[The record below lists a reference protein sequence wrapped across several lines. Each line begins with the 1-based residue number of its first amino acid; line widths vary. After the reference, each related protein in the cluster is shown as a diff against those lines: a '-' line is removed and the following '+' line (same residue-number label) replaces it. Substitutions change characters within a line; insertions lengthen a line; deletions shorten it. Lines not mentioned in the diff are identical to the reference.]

1 MGYSTSSN
9 QPPFAIANR
18 WWEDGQFG
26 GETLWK
32 TRTAYVGYEDGPRD
46 ISFTFPDLP
55 TSNITINNILI
66 SLNIELQG
74 DFKNR
79 NGFVLTVA
87 GTDYTAPPSQITIYS
102 GWTETL
108 SSQTLTVPMRGK
120 YTPSRT
126 SSEGGS
132 KPSSGVYVSFT
143 ATAEWSY
150 NYQTLSKPTNV
161 SLSSTY
167 ITSSSSSTLSWDA
180 VSNSPYAN
188 SVSGYQ
194 VYRDGQAY
202 GQPTT
207 GTSMS
212 ISGAA
217 AGTYYDFTVKAI
229 SDISGYDS
237 EESNA
242 ARLYIYGNDYS
253 ADLTLYTDKNSTSA
267 KTIYIGDTGQPT
279 ILPRVSYETALYD
292 SYSSESF
299 TQTTT
304 TSGKAGTYT
313 LTVYFSSGRSATST
327 AEVKFIGTPT
337 DISFTTQ
344 PAADSVYGSNPG
356 YKWSETTAENASSVG
371 YWVTNKTG
379 TQAQEGVSYT
389 QNILEY
395 ANNEAFTIS
404 VQPYANGPYGGY
416 TNGTKI
422 TSNRVYRANTIEA
435 GTITT
440 GIKGANIDDEE
451 VAKTYVFGKTTLWW
465 NYTPAEHGG
474 NLASI
479 SYSRI
484 STKDDNTSTTYY
496 GGPETITSNNSSYDD
511 NVGGLSKSTLT
522 YTITFTDEYSQTYT
536 TGPYTIE
543 KLDTPTV
550 EITGITGSTPVPPV
564 QGATLHFIIT
574 PVGASTAA
582 DMRYKIEV
590 GYGDEFYEVQPE
602 KVWGNDVSCAVQ
614 FNVKT
619 ANDAGKLTTLYQAL
633 TRTDSA
639 PLGKPILRYRLTAY
653 DVNIPIAAGE
663 AYTTLLTDFT
673 TKPILTGN
681 LTITNQ
687 LNPSLDYAS
696 SKDSINLSG
705 VNVVHKN
712 FFGDTT
718 TDHLTN
724 LLVRNG
730 NTTLFNRALTEA
742 NYDLSYTAAFGE
754 DAIAADTTYTYVYT
768 VRKQYSDAITE
779 DFKSRSLNM
788 RRWIKPNITL
798 TNLDWTTAGATPAII
813 GRIYSSTS
821 KWGGSSLVDNI
832 ASIDVS
838 ISTVDDSGTKTIV
851 RQYMFNSTSTPALS
865 DNLIGGNL
873 YVGFQ
878 IGMSEMADT
887 QLMADIII
895 TSITGQTYEL
905 TTPMVLVKEQGIPFA
920 IRRHGTGVNI
930 PKGFNPA
937 TNEPAIQITGNMD
950 TDNVATFTNGPNR
963 NETCVI
969 IQNDKGGAADT
980 GKARLSLNKKGT
992 EWTLSIFFD

>member
-9 QPPFAIANR
+9 HPPMAISNR
-18 WWEDGQFG
+18 WYESGQYG

-32 TRTAYVGYEDGPRD
+32 TGTAYVGYEGGPRD

-55 TSNITINNILI
+55 TSNITINNIVI

-102 GWTETL
+102 GWTEAL

-126 SSEGGS
+126 STEGGS
-132 KPSSGVYVSFT
+132 KPSSGVYVTFT

-150 NYQTLSKPTNV
+150 NYQTLSAPSNI
-161 SLSSTY
+161 SLSSIY
-167 ITSSSSSTLSWDA
+167 ITSSSSSTLSWSA

-188 SVSGYQ
+188 SVSKYQ

-202 GQPTT
+202 GQPTES
-207 GTSMS
+207 TSMS

-229 SDISGYDS
+229 SNVSGYDS
-237 EESNA
+237 EPSSA
-242 ARLYIYGNDYS
+242 ARLYIYGNNYS
-253 ADLTLYTDKNSTSA
+253 ATLKLYTNVNTTSA
-267 KTIYIGDTGQPT
+267 NTIYMGASGRPNIIPDLDVKSADYDDYNPTSGVIKNYNATTGIYTAT
-279 ILPRVSYETALYD
+279 ITF
-292 SYSSESF
+292 YSGR
-299 TQTTT
+299 TTT
-304 TSGKAGTYT
+304 ATAYVKSIDAPSAITFKGELTNNTITAKDIKYSWDAVEVNNAMVKYVIGTSEITESSYT
-313 LTVYFSSGRSATST
+313 KKIIEITRGQSFALTVKPRA
-327 AEVKFIGTPT
+327 
-337 DISFTTQ
+337 
-344 PAADSVYGSNPG
+344 YGS
-356 YKWSETTAENASSVG
+356 
-371 YWVTNKTG
+371 
-379 TQAQEGVSYT
+379 
-389 QNILEY
+389 
-395 ANNEAFTIS
+395 
-404 VQPYANGPYGGY
+404 YGGY
-416 TNGTKI
+416 TDGSAA
-422 TSNRVYRANTIEA
+422 TSTTVYRANAIED
-435 GTITT
+435 GTITV
-440 GIKGANIDDEE
+440 GIKGTNSNPE
-451 VAKTYVFGKTTLWW
+451 VAQAYVFGETIIWW
-465 NYTPAEHGG
+465 NYSPATYGG
-474 NLASI
+474 NLTSI

-484 STKDDNTSTTYY
+484 QNDNTATRYD
-496 GGPETITSNNSSYDD
+496 GGPETISSNNSSYGD
-511 NVGGLSKSTLT
+511 NVGGLSKSTLK
-522 YTITFTDEYSQTYT
+522 YTITFTDQYDQTYT
-536 TGPYTIE
+536 AGPYTIQ
-543 KLDTPTV
+543 KLDAPTV
-550 EITGITGSTPVPPV
+550 EITGITGSTPVPPI
-564 QGATLHFIIT
+564 QGATLHFVIS

-619 ANDAGKLTTLYQAL
+619 ANAAGKLTTLYQAL

-653 DVNIPIAAGE
+653 DINESLAEGV
-663 AYTTLLTDFT
+663 AYTTLQTDFT
-673 TKPILTGN
+673 TKPTLTGN
-681 LTITNQ
+681 LTITNL

-696 SKDSINLSG
+696 SQDSIKMSG

-724 LLVRNG
+724 LLVRND

-742 NYDLSYTAAFGE
+742 NYNLSYTATFGE
-754 DAIAADTTYTYVYT
+754 DAITTDTTYTYVYT

-779 DFKSRSLNM
+779 DFKTCSLNM

-798 TNLDWTTAGATPAII
+798 TNLDWTTAGATPSII

-821 KWGGSSLVDNI
+821 KWGGSGLVDNI
-832 ASIDVS
+832 ASIEVF
-838 ISTVDDSGTKTIV
+838 ISVIGEDTPR
-851 RQYMFNSTSTPALS
+851 RQYTFNSTSTPALS
-865 DNLIGGNL
+865 DNMIGGEL
-873 YVGFQ
+873 YASFQ
-878 IGMSEMADT
+878 IGMDEMVDT
-887 QLMADIII
+887 QLMADITI
-895 TSITGQTYEL
+895 TSTTGKTYKFS
-905 TTPMVLVKEQGIPFA
+905 TPQVLVKEQGIPFA
-920 IRRHGTGVNI
+920 IRRHGAGVNI

-963 NETCVI
+963 DKTCVI
-969 IQNDKGGAADT
+969 IQNDKSGTADT
-980 GKARLSLNKKGT
+980 GKARLSLNKNGT

>member
-79 NGFVLTVA
+79 NGFVLTIA

-102 GWTETL
+102 GWTEAL
-108 SSQTLTVPMRGK
+108 SSQTLTVPMKGK
-120 YTPSRT
+120 YTPSHT

-132 KPSSGVYVSFT
+132 KPSSGVYVTFT

-194 VYRDGQAY
+194 IYRDGQAY

-212 ISGAA
+212 VSGAA

-229 SDISGYDS
+229 SDVAGYDS
-237 EESNA
+237 ESSSS

-253 ADLTLYTDKNSTSA
+253 AELTLYTEKNSTPA
-267 KTIYIGDTGQPT
+267 KTIYIGDTGQSA
-279 ILPRVSYETALYD
+279 ILPRVNYETATYD
-292 SYSSESF
+292 SYSSYNF

-327 AEVKFIGTPT
+327 AEVKLIGTPT
-337 DISFTTQ
+337 NISFTTQ

-451 VAKTYVFGKTTLWW
+451 VANTYVFNETTLWW

-496 GGPETITSNNSSYDD
+496 GGPETITSNNGSYGD
-511 NVGGLSKSTLT
+511 NVGGLSKSTLK
-522 YTITFTDEYSQTYT
+522 YTITFTDEYGQTYT
-536 TGPYTIE
+536 AGPYTIE
-543 KLDTPTV
+543 KLDAPTV
-550 EITGITGSTPVPPV
+550 EITGITESTPVPPV
-564 QGATLHFIIT
+564 QGATLHFIIS

-590 GYGDEFYEVQPE
+590 GYGDEFYEVQSE

-619 ANDAGKLTTLYQAL
+619 ANAAGKLTTLYQAL

-653 DVNIPIAAGE
+653 DVNIPIATGV
-663 AYTTLLTDFT
+663 AYTTLPTDFT
-673 TKPILTGN
+673 TKPTLTGN

-696 SKDSINLSG
+696 SQDSIKLSG
-705 VNVVHKN
+705 INVVHKN

-742 NYDLSYTAAFGE
+742 NYTLSHIAAFGE
-754 DAIAADTTYTYVYT
+754 DAVAADTTYTYVYT

-779 DFKSRSLNM
+779 DFKSGSLNM

-798 TNLDWTTAGATPAII
+798 TNLDWTTAGATPTII

-821 KWGGSSLVDNI
+821 KWGGSGLVDNI

-838 ISTVDDSGTKTIV
+838 ISTIDGSGTKTVV
-851 RQYMFNSTSTPALS
+851 RQYTFSTPALS
-865 DNLIGGNL
+865 GNLIGGNL
-873 YVGFQ
+873 YAGFQ

-895 TSITGQTYEL
+895 TSITGKTYEL
-905 TTPMVLVKEQGIPFA
+905 TTPQVLVKEQGIPFA

-963 NETCVI
+963 DKTCVI
-969 IQNDKGGAADT
+969 IQNDKGGTADT
-980 GKARLSLNKKGT
+980 GKARLSLNKNGT

>member
-1 MGYSTSSN
+1 MGYSASSN
-9 QPPFAIANR
+9 QPIMAITNR
-18 WWEDGQFG
+18 WYEAGISG
-26 GETLWK
+26 GEILWK
-32 TRTAYVGYEDGPRD
+32 TNTAYVGYEGGPRNV
-46 ISFTFPDLP
+46 SFTFPDLP
-55 TSNITINNILI
+55 TSNITVNNITVFI
-66 SLNIELQG
+66 DADIEG

-79 NGFVLTVA
+79 QGFVLTIA
-87 GTDYTAPPSQITIYS
+87 GTDYTAPPAQITISS
-102 GWTETL
+102 GWTEAL
-108 SSQTLTVPMRGK
+108 SSQTLTIPMRGK

-132 KPSSGVYVSFT
+132 KPSSQVYITFS

-167 ITSSSSSTLSWDA
+167 ITSSSSSTLSWNA
-180 VSNSPYAN
+180 VSNSPYVN
-188 SVSGYQ
+188 SVSKYQ

-202 GQPTT
+202 GQPTES
-207 GTSMS
+207 TS
-212 ISGAA
+212 IPVSGAA

-229 SDISGYDS
+229 SNVSGYDS
-237 EESNA
+237 EPSSA

-253 ADLTLYTDKNSTSA
+253 ADLTLYTEKNSTPA
-267 KTIYIGDTGQPT
+267 KTIYIGDTGQST
-279 ILPRVSYETALYD
+279 ILPRVNYETATYD
-292 SYSSESF
+292 SYSSYNF

-327 AEVKFIGTPT
+327 AEVKLIGTPT
-337 DISFTTQ
+337 NISFTTQ

-356 YKWSETTAENASSVG
+356 YKWSETTAANASSVG

-379 TQAQEGVSYT
+379 TWAQVGIT
-389 QNILEY
+389 HNQNILEY
-395 ANNEAFTIS
+395 SNNEAFTVS

-422 TSNRVYRANTIEA
+422 ISNQVYRANTIEA

-451 VAKTYVFGKTTLWW
+451 VAKTYVFSETTLWW

-474 NLASI
+474 DLASI

-496 GGPETITSNNSSYDD
+496 GGPETITSNNSSYGD
-511 NVGGLSKSTLT
+511 NVGSLSKSTLK
-522 YTITFTDEYSQTYT
+522 YTITFTDEYGQTYT
-536 TGPYTIE
+536 AGPYTIE
-543 KLDTPTV
+543 KLDAPTV
-550 EITGITGSTPVPPV
+550 EITGITSSTPVPPI
-564 QGATLHFIIT
+564 QGATLHFIIS

-590 GYGDEFYEVQPE
+590 GYGEEFYEVQSE
-602 KVWGNDVSCAVQ
+602 KAWGNDVSCAVQ

-619 ANDAGKLTTLYQAL
+619 ANTAGKLTTLYQAL

-653 DVNIPIAAGE
+653 DVNIPIATGV

-673 TKPILTGN
+673 TKPTLTGN
-681 LTITNQ
+681 LTITNL

-696 SKDSINLSG
+696 SQDSIKMSD
-705 VNVVHKN
+705 VNVIHKN

-742 NYDLSYTAAFGE
+742 NYNLSYTAAFGE
-754 DAIAADTTYTYVYT
+754 DAVAADTTYSYVYT

-779 DFKSRSLNM
+779 DFKTCSLNM

-798 TNLDWTTAGATPAII
+798 TNLDWTTAGATPSII

-821 KWGGSSLVDNI
+821 KWGGSDLVDNI
-832 ASIDVS
+832 ASIGVS
-838 ISTVDDSGTKTIV
+838 ISTIDGSGTKTVV
-851 RQYMFNSTSTPALS
+851 RQYTFNSTSTPALS
-865 DNLIGGNL
+865 DNMVGGEL
-873 YVGFQ
+873 YASFQ
-878 IGMSEMADT
+878 VGMSEMVDT
-887 QLMADIII
+887 QLMADITI
-895 TSITGQTYEL
+895 TSITSQTYTL
-905 TTPMVLVKEQGIPFA
+905 ATPQVLVKEQGIPFA

-937 TNEPAIQITGNMD
+937 TNEPSIQITGNMD

-963 NETCVI
+963 DKTCVI
-969 IQNDKGGAADT
+969 IQNDKGGTADT
-980 GKARLSLNKKGT
+980 GKARLSLNKNGT

>member
-1 MGYSTSSN
+1 MGYSASSN
-9 QPPFAIANR
+9 QPIMAITNR
-18 WWEDGQFG
+18 WYEAGISG
-26 GETLWK
+26 GEILWK
-32 TRTAYVGYEDGPRD
+32 TNTAYVGYEGGPRNV
-46 ISFTFPDLP
+46 SFTFPDLP
-55 TSNITINNILI
+55 TSNITVNNITVFI
-66 SLNIELQG
+66 DADIEG

-79 NGFVLTVA
+79 QGFVLTIA
-87 GTDYTAPPSQITIYS
+87 GTDYTAPPAQITISS
-102 GWTETL
+102 GWTEAL
-108 SSQTLTVPMRGK
+108 SSQTLTIPMRGK
-120 YTPSRT
+120 YTPSHT
-126 SSEGGS
+126 SSEGRS
-132 KPSSGVYVSFT
+132 KPSSQVYITFS

-167 ITSSSSSTLSWDA
+167 ITSSSSSTLSWNA

-188 SVSGYQ
+188 SVSKYQ

-202 GQPTT
+202 GQPTES
-207 GTSMS
+207 TSMPV
-212 ISGAA
+212 SGAA

-229 SDISGYDS
+229 SNVSGYDS
-237 EESNA
+237 EPSSA

-253 ADLTLYTDKNSTSA
+253 ADLTLYTEKNSTPA

-279 ILPRVSYETALYD
+279 ILPGVNYETATYD
-292 SYSSESF
+292 SYSSYSF
-299 TQTTT
+299 TQTTI

-327 AEVKFIGTPT
+327 ADVKLIGTPT
-337 DISFTTQ
+337 NISFTTQ

-356 YKWSETTAENASSVG
+356 YKWSETTAANASSVG

-379 TQAQEGVSYT
+379 TWTQVGIT
-389 QNILEY
+389 HNQNILEY
-395 ANNEAFTIS
+395 SNNEAFTIS
-404 VQPYANGPYGGY
+404 VQPYGNAPYGGY
-416 TNGTKI
+416 TNGIKI
-422 TSNRVYRANTIEA
+422 TSNQIYRANTIEA

-451 VAKTYVFGKTTLWW
+451 VAKIYVFSETTLWW

-474 NLASI
+474 DLASI
-479 SYSRI
+479 SYSRV
-484 STKDDNTSTTYY
+484 STKDDNTSSTYY
-496 GGPETITSNNSSYDD
+496 GGPETITSNNSSYGD
-511 NVGGLSKSTLT
+511 NVGGLSKSTLK
-522 YTITFTDEYSQTYT
+522 YTITFTDEYGQTYT
-536 TGPYTIE
+536 VGPYTIE
-543 KLDTPTV
+543 KLDAPTV
-550 EITGITGSTPVPPV
+550 EITGITGSTPVPPI
-564 QGATLHFIIT
+564 QGATLHFVIS

-619 ANDAGKLTTLYQAL
+619 ANAAGKLTTLYQAL

-653 DVNIPIAAGE
+653 DINESLAEGV
-663 AYTTLLTDFT
+663 AYTTLPTDFT
-673 TKPILTGN
+673 TKPTLTGN

-696 SKDSINLSG
+696 SRDSIKMFG

-712 FFGDTT
+712 FFGDAT

-754 DAIAADTTYTYVYT
+754 NAITADTTYTYVYT

-798 TNLDWTTAGATPAII
+798 TDLDWTTAGTTPSII

-821 KWGGSSLVDNI
+821 KWGGSNLVGNI

-838 ISTVDDSGTKTIV
+838 ISTIDDSGAKTVV
-851 RQYMFNSTSTPALS
+851 RQYTFNSTSTPALS
-865 DNLIGGNL
+865 DNMIGGEL
-873 YVGFQ
+873 YAAFQ
-878 IGMSEMADT
+878 IGMDEMADT
-887 QLMADIII
+887 QLIADITI
-895 TSITGQTYEL
+895 TSVTGQTYKL
-905 TTPMVLVKEQGIPFA
+905 STPQVLVKEQGIPFA
-920 IRRHGTGVNI
+920 IRRHGAGVNI

-937 TNEPAIQITGNMD
+937 TNEPSIQITGNMD

-963 NETCVI
+963 DKTCVI
-969 IQNDKGGAADT
+969 IQNDKGGTADT
-980 GKARLSLNKKGT
+980 GKARLSLNKKGA
-992 EWTLSIFFD
+992 EWALSIFFD

>member
-102 GWTETL
+102 GWTEAL

-132 KPSSGVYVSFT
+132 KPSSGVYVTFT

-150 NYQTLSKPTNV
+150 NYQTLSKPTNI

-180 VSNSPYAN
+180 INNSPYAN

-212 ISGAA
+212 VSGAT

-237 EESNA
+237 ESSSS

-253 ADLTLYTDKNSTSA
+253 ADLTLYTDKNSTPA
-267 KTIYIGDTGQPT
+267 KTIYIGDTGQPI

-299 TQTTT
+299 TQTTA
-304 TSGKAGTYT
+304 TSGKAGIYT
-313 LTVYFSSGRSATST
+313 LTVYFSSGRSTTST
-327 AEVKFIGTPT
+327 AEVKLIGAPT

-344 PAADSVYGSNPG
+344 PAADSVYGNNPG
-356 YKWSETTAENASSVG
+356 YKWSETTAENTSSVG
-371 YWVTNKTG
+371 YWVTNKAG
-379 TQAQEGVSYT
+379 TQAQEGISYT

-422 TSNRVYRANTIEA
+422 TSNQVYRANTIEA
-435 GTITT
+435 GTITI

-451 VAKTYVFGKTTLWW
+451 VANTYVFSETILWW

-496 GGPETITSNNSSYDD
+496 GGPETITSNNGSYGD
-511 NVGGLSKSTLT
+511 NVGGLSKSTLK
-522 YTITFTDEYSQTYT
+522 YTITLTDEYGQTYT
-536 TGPYTIE
+536 AGPYTIE
-543 KLDTPTV
+543 KLDAPMV

-564 QGATLHFIIT
+564 QGATLHFIIS
-574 PVGASTAA
+574 PVGASIAA

-590 GYGDEFYEVQPE
+590 GYGEEFYEVQPE

-619 ANDAGKLTTLYQAL
+619 ANAAGKLTTLYQAL

-653 DVNIPIAAGE
+653 DVNIPIATGV
-663 AYTTLLTDFT
+663 AYTTLPTDFT
-673 TKPILTGN
+673 TKPTLTGN
-681 LTITNQ
+681 LAITNQ

-696 SKDSINLSG
+696 SQDSINLSG
-705 VNVVHKN
+705 VKIVHKN

-754 DAIAADTTYTYVYT
+754 DAVAADTTYTYVYT

-779 DFKSRSLNM
+779 DFKTCSLNM

-798 TNLDWTTAGATPAII
+798 TNLDWTTAGATPSII

-821 KWGGSSLVDNI
+821 KWGGSGLVDNI
-832 ASIDVS
+832 ASIEVS
-838 ISTVDDSGTKTIV
+838 INIIDGSGTKTVV
-851 RQYMFNSTSTPALS
+851 RQYTFNSTSTPALS
-865 DNLIGGNL
+865 GNLIGGNL

-878 IGMSEMADT
+878 IGMSEMVDT

-895 TSITGQTYEL
+895 TSITGQTYKL
-905 TTPMVLVKEQGIPFA
+905 TTSMVLVKEQGIPFA

-963 NETCVI
+963 DKTCVI
-969 IQNDKGGAADT
+969 IQNDKGGVADT
-980 GKARLSLNKKGT
+980 GKARLSLNKNDT

>member
-18 WWEDGQFG
+18 WWEDGQFD

-87 GTDYTAPPSQITIYS
+87 GTDYIAPPSQITIYS
-102 GWTETL
+102 GWTEAL
-108 SSQTLTVPMRGK
+108 SSQTLTVPMKGK
-120 YTPSRT
+120 YTPSHT

-132 KPSSGVYVSFT
+132 KPSSGVYVTFT

-212 ISGAA
+212 VSGTT

-237 EESNA
+237 ESSSS
-242 ARLYIYGNDYS
+242 ARLYIYGNNYS
-253 ADLTLYTDKNSTSA
+253 ADLTLYTDKNSTPA
-267 KTIYIGDTGQPT
+267 KTIYIGDTSQPT

-327 AEVKFIGTPT
+327 AEVKLIGAPT

-356 YKWSETTAENASSVG
+356 YKWSETAAENTSSVG
-371 YWVTNKTG
+371 YWVTNKVG
-379 TQAQEGVSYT
+379 TQAQEGISYT

-404 VQPYANGPYGGY
+404 VQPYANSPYGGY

-422 TSNRVYRANTIEA
+422 TSNRIYRANTIEA

-451 VAKTYVFGKTTLWW
+451 VANAYVFSETILWW

-474 NLASI
+474 NLVSI

-484 STKDDNTSTTYY
+484 STKDDNTFTTYY
-496 GGPETITSNNSSYDD
+496 GGPETITSNNGSYGD
-511 NVGGLSKSTLT
+511 NVGGLSKSTLK
-522 YTITFTDEYSQTYT
+522 YTITFTDEYGQTYT
-536 TGPYTIE
+536 VGPYTIE
-543 KLDTPTV
+543 KLDAPTV
-550 EITGITGSTPVPPV
+550 EITGITGSTPVPPI
-564 QGATLHFIIT
+564 QGATLHFVIS
-574 PVGASTAA
+574 PVGASAAA

-619 ANDAGKLTTLYQAL
+619 ANAAGKLTTLYQAL

-653 DVNIPIAAGE
+653 DINESLAEGV
-663 AYTTLLTDFT
+663 AYTTLPTDFT
-673 TKPILTGN
+673 TKPTLTGN
-681 LTITNQ
+681 LTITNL

-696 SKDSINLSG
+696 SQDSIKMSG

-712 FFGDTT
+712 FFGDAT

-754 DAIAADTTYTYVYT
+754 NAITADTTYTYVYT

-798 TNLDWTTAGATPAII
+798 TNLDWATAGTTPSII

-832 ASIDVS
+832 ASIEVS
-838 ISTVDDSGTKTIV
+838 IKVVGEDTPK
-851 RQYMFNSTSTPALS
+851 RQYTFNSTSTPALS
-865 DNLIGGNL
+865 DNMIGGEL
-873 YVGFQ
+873 YAAFQ
-878 IGMSEMADT
+878 IGMDEMADT
-887 QLMADIII
+887 QLIADITI
-895 TSITGQTYEL
+895 TSVTGQTYKL
-905 TTPMVLVKEQGIPFA
+905 STPQVLVKEQGIPFA

-937 TNEPAIQITGNMD
+937 TNEPSIQITGNMD

-963 NETCVI
+963 DKTCVI
-969 IQNDKGGAADT
+969 IQNDKGGTADT
-980 GKARLSLNKKGT
+980 GKARLSLNKNGT

>member
-9 QPPFAIANR
+9 HPPMAISNR
-18 WWEDGQFG
+18 WYEAEISG
-26 GETLWK
+26 GEILWK
-32 TRTAYVGYEDGPRD
+32 TNTAYVGYKGGPRNV
-46 ISFTFPDLP
+46 SFTFPDLP
-55 TSNITINNILI
+55 TSNIAVNNITVFI
-66 SLNIELQG
+66 DADIEG

-79 NGFVLTVA
+79 QGFVLTIA
-87 GTDYTAPPSQITIYS
+87 GTNYTAPPAQITISS
-102 GWTETL
+102 GWTEAL
-108 SSQTLTVPMRGK
+108 SSQTLTIPMRGK
-120 YTPSRT
+120 YTPSHT

-132 KPSSGVYVSFT
+132 KPSSQVYITFS

-150 NYQTLSKPTNV
+150 NYQTLSKPSNV

-167 ITSSSSSTLSWDA
+167 ITSSSSSTLSWSA

-212 ISGAA
+212 VSGAA

-229 SDISGYDS
+229 SDVAGYDS
-237 EESNA
+237 EPSSA
-242 ARLYIYGNDYS
+242 ARLYIYGNNYS
-253 ADLTLYTDKNSTSA
+253 ATLKLYTNVNTISA
-267 KTIYIGDTGQPT
+267 NTIYMGASGRPDIIPDLDVESADYDDYNPTSGVDKDYDATTGIYTAT
-279 ILPRVSYETALYD
+279 ITF
-292 SYSSESF
+292 YSGR
-299 TQTTT
+299 TTT
-304 TSGKAGTYT
+304 ATAYVKSIDAPSAITFKGE
-313 LTVYFSSGRSATST
+313 LTNNTITAKDIKYSWDAVEVNNAT
-327 AEVKFIGTPT
+327 VKYVIGTSEITESSYTKKITEITRGKP
-337 DISFTTQ
+337 FALAVK
-344 PAADSVYGSNPG
+344 PRAYGS
-356 YKWSETTAENASSVG
+356 
-371 YWVTNKTG
+371 
-379 TQAQEGVSYT
+379 
-389 QNILEY
+389 
-395 ANNEAFTIS
+395 
-404 VQPYANGPYGGY
+404 YGGY
-416 TNGTKI
+416 TDGSAA
-422 TSNRVYRANTIEA
+422 TSTTVYRANAIED
-435 GTITT
+435 GTITV
-440 GIKGANIDDEE
+440 GIKGTNSNPE
-451 VAKTYVFGKTTLWW
+451 VAQAYVFGETIIWW
-465 NYTPAEHGG
+465 NYSPATYGG
-474 NLASI
+474 NLTSI

-484 STKDDNTSTTYY
+484 QNDNTTTRYD
-496 GGPETITSNNSSYDD
+496 GGPETISSNNSSYGD
-511 NVGGLSKSTLT
+511 NVGGLSRSTLK
-522 YTITFTDEYSQTYT
+522 YTITFTDQYDQTYT
-536 TGPYTIE
+536 AGPYTIQ
-543 KLDTPTV
+543 KLDAPTV
-550 EITGITGSTPVPPV
+550 EITGITGSTPVPPI
-564 QGATLHFIIT
+564 QGATLHFVIS

-619 ANDAGKLTTLYQAL
+619 ANAAGKLTTLYQAL

-653 DVNIPIAAGE
+653 DINESLAEGV
-663 AYTTLLTDFT
+663 AYTTLQTDFT
-673 TKPILTGN
+673 TKPTLTGN
-681 LTITNQ
+681 LTITNL
-687 LNPSLDYAS
+687 LNSSLDYAS
-696 SKDSINLSG
+696 SQDSIKMSG

-754 DAIAADTTYTYVYT
+754 DAVAADTTYTYVYT

-779 DFKSRSLNM
+779 DFKTCSLNM

-798 TNLDWTTAGATPAII
+798 TNLDWTTAGATPSII

-821 KWGGSSLVDNI
+821 KWGGSGLVDNI
-832 ASIDVS
+832 ASIEVF
-838 ISTVDDSGTKTIV
+838 ISVIGEDTPR
-851 RQYMFNSTSTPALS
+851 RQYTFNSTSTPALS
-865 DNLIGGNL
+865 DNMIGGEL
-873 YVGFQ
+873 YASFQ
-878 IGMSEMADT
+878 IGMDEMVDT
-887 QLMADIII
+887 QLMADITI
-895 TSITGQTYEL
+895 TSTTGKTYKL
-905 TTPMVLVKEQGIPFA
+905 STPQVLVKEQGIPFA

-937 TNEPAIQITGNMD
+937 TNEPSIQITGNMD

-963 NETCVI
+963 DKTCVI
-969 IQNDKGGAADT
+969 IQNDKGGTADT
-980 GKARLSLNKKGT
+980 GKARLSLNKNGT

>member
-9 QPPFAIANR
+9 QPPFAVANR

-26 GETLWK
+26 GETIWK
-32 TRTAYVGYEDGPRD
+32 TRTAYVGYEDGPRN

-55 TSNITINNILI
+55 TSNITINNIVVSI
-66 SLNIELQG
+66 NTELKGVFQ
-74 DFKNR
+74 NR
-79 NGFVLTVA
+79 NGFVLTIA
-87 GTDYTAPPSQITIYS
+87 GTDYTAPPSQIIIYS
-102 GWTETL
+102 GWTEAL
-108 SSQTLTVPMRGK
+108 SSQTLTIPVRGK
-120 YTPSRT
+120 YTPSST
-126 SSEGGS
+126 SLEGGS
-132 KPSSGVYVSFT
+132 KPTSEAYVTFT

-150 NYQTLSKPTNV
+150 NYQTLTKPTNV

-188 SVSGYQ
+188 SVSEYQ

-212 ISGAA
+212 VSGAA

-229 SDISGYDS
+229 SDVAGYNS
-237 EESNA
+237 EPSDA

-253 ADLTLYTDKNSTSA
+253 AILKLYTNVNTTSEN
-267 KTIYIGDTGQPT
+267 TIYMGASNRPNIIPDLDVKSADYDGYDPISGVDKDYNATTGIYTAT
-279 ILPRVSYETALYD
+279 ITF
-292 SYSSESF
+292 YSGR
-299 TQTTT
+299 TTT
-304 TSGKAGTYT
+304 ATAYVKSIDVPSAITFKGELTNNTITAKDIKYSWDAVEVNNATVKYVIGTSEITESSYTKKITEITRGKPFA
-313 LTVYFSSGRSATST
+313 LTVKPRA
-327 AEVKFIGTPT
+327 
-337 DISFTTQ
+337 
-344 PAADSVYGSNPG
+344 YGS
-356 YKWSETTAENASSVG
+356 
-371 YWVTNKTG
+371 
-379 TQAQEGVSYT
+379 
-389 QNILEY
+389 
-395 ANNEAFTIS
+395 
-404 VQPYANGPYGGY
+404 YGGY
-416 TNGTKI
+416 TDGSAA
-422 TSNRVYRANTIEA
+422 TSTTVYRANAIED
-435 GTITT
+435 GTITV
-440 GIKGANIDDEE
+440 GIKGTNSNPE
-451 VAKTYVFGKTTLWW
+451 VAQAYVFGETIIWW
-465 NYTPAEHGG
+465 NYSPATYGG
-474 NLASI
+474 NLTSI

-484 STKDDNTSTTYY
+484 QNDNTATRYD
-496 GGPETITSNNSSYDD
+496 GGPETISSNDSSYSD
-511 NVGGLSKSTLT
+511 NVGGLSKSTLK
-522 YTITFTDEYSQTYT
+522 YTITFTDQYGQTYT
-536 TGPYTIE
+536 AGPYTIQ
-543 KLDTPTV
+543 KLDAPTV
-550 EITGITGSTPVPPV
+550 EITGITGSTPVPPI
-564 QGATLHFIIT
+564 QGATLHFVIS

-619 ANDAGKLTTLYQAL
+619 ANAAGKLTTLYQAL

-653 DVNIPIAAGE
+653 DINESLAEGV
-663 AYTTLLTDFT
+663 AYTTLQTDFT
-673 TKPILTGN
+673 TKPTLTGN
-681 LTITNQ
+681 LTITNL

-696 SKDSINLSG
+696 SQDSIKMFG

-712 FFGDTT
+712 FFGDPT

-754 DAIAADTTYTYVYT
+754 EAVAADTTYTYVYT

-779 DFKSRSLNM
+779 DFKSCSLNM

-798 TNLDWTTAGATPAII
+798 TNLDWTTAGATPSII

-821 KWGGSSLVDNI
+821 KWGGSGLVDNI
-832 ASIDVS
+832 ASIEVS
-838 ISTVDDSGTKTIV
+838 ISTIDDSGTKTVV
-851 RQYMFNSTSTPALS
+851 RQYTFNSTSIPALS
-865 DNLIGGNL
+865 GNLIGGNL
-873 YVGFQ
+873 YAGFQ
-878 IGMSEMADT
+878 IEMSEMADT

-895 TSITGQTYEL
+895 TSITGRTYKL
-905 TTPMVLVKEQGIPFA
+905 TTPQVLVKEQGIPFA

-937 TNEPAIQITGNMD
+937 TNEPSIQITGNMD

-963 NETCVI
+963 DKTCVI
-969 IQNDKGGAADT
+969 IQNDKGGTADT
-980 GKARLSLNKKGT
+980 GKARLSLNKNGT

>member
-9 QPPFAIANR
+9 RPPFAIANR
-18 WWEDGQFG
+18 WWEDGLFD

-32 TRTAYVGYEDGPRD
+32 TKTAYVGYENGPRD

-66 SLNIELQG
+66 SINVELQG
-74 DFKNR
+74 DFKKR

-102 GWTETL
+102 GWAETL
-108 SSQTLTVPMRGK
+108 SSQTLTVPMKGK
-120 YTPSRT
+120 YTPSHT

-132 KPSSGVYVSFT
+132 KPSSGVYVTFT

-212 ISGAA
+212 VSGAA

-279 ILPRVSYETALYD
+279 ILPRISCEIALYD

-356 YKWSETTAENASSVG
+356 YKWSETTAENTSSVG
-371 YWVTNKTG
+371 YWVTSKVG
-379 TQAQEGVSYT
+379 TWAQEGISYT

-451 VAKTYVFGKTTLWW
+451 VANTYVFSETILWW

-496 GGPETITSNNSSYDD
+496 GGPETITSNNGSYGD
-511 NVGGLSKSTLT
+511 NVGGLSKSTLK
-522 YTITFTDEYSQTYT
+522 YTITFTDEYGQTYAA
-536 TGPYTIE
+536 GPYTIE
-543 KLDTPTV
+543 KLDAPMV

-564 QGATLHFIIT
+564 QGATLHFIIS
-574 PVGASTAA
+574 PVGASIAT

-619 ANDAGKLTTLYQAL
+619 ANAAGKLTTLYQAL

-663 AYTTLLTDFT
+663 AYTTLPTDFT
-673 TKPILTGN
+673 TKPTLIGN

-696 SKDSINLSG
+696 SQDSINLSG

-712 FFGDTT
+712 FFGDIT

-779 DFKSRSLNM
+779 DFKSGSLNM

-821 KWGGSSLVDNI
+821 KWGGSDVVGNI
-832 ASIDVS
+832 AFIEVS
-838 ISTVDDSGTKTIV
+838 ISTIDGSGAKTV
-851 RQYMFNSTSTPALS
+851 MRQYTFNSTSTPALS

-873 YVGFQ
+873 YAGFQ

-895 TSITGQTYEL
+895 TSITGQTYKL

-980 GKARLSLNKKGT
+980 GKARLSLNKNGT

>member
-9 QPPFAIANR
+9 QPPIAITNR

-102 GWTETL
+102 GWTEAL
-108 SSQTLTVPMRGK
+108 SSQTLTVPMKGK

-132 KPSSGVYVSFT
+132 KPSSGVYVTFT

-212 ISGAA
+212 VSGAA

-229 SDISGYDS
+229 SDVAGYDS
-237 EESNA
+237 ESSSS
-242 ARLYIYGNDYS
+242 ARLYVYGNDYS
-253 ADLTLYTDKNSTSA
+253 ADLTLYTEKNSTPA
-267 KTIYIGDTGQPT
+267 KTIYIGDTGQSA
-279 ILPRVSYETALYD
+279 ILPRVNYETATYD
-292 SYSSESF
+292 SYSSYNF

-327 AEVKFIGTPT
+327 AEVKLIGTPT
-337 DISFTTQ
+337 NISFTTQ

-371 YWVTNKTG
+371 YWITNKAG

-395 ANNEAFTIS
+395 SNNEAFTIS

-451 VAKTYVFGKTTLWW
+451 VANAYVFSETTLWW

-496 GGPETITSNNSSYDD
+496 GGPETITSNNGSYGD
-511 NVGGLSKSTLT
+511 NVGGLSKSTLK
-522 YTITFTDEYSQTYT
+522 YTITFTDEYGQTYAA
-536 TGPYTIE
+536 GPYTIE
-543 KLDTPTV
+543 KLDAPMV

-564 QGATLHFIIT
+564 QGATLHFIIS

-619 ANDAGKLTTLYQAL
+619 ANAAGKLTTLYQAL
-633 TRTDSA
+633 THTDSA

-653 DVNIPIAAGE
+653 DVNIPIATGV

-696 SKDSINLSG
+696 SQDSIKMSG

-742 NYDLSYTAAFGE
+742 NYNLSYTAAFGE
-754 DAIAADTTYTYVYT
+754 DAVAADTTYTYVYT

-779 DFKSRSLNM
+779 DFKSGSLNM

-798 TNLDWTTAGATPAII
+798 TNLDWTTAGATPSII

-821 KWGGSSLVDNI
+821 KWGGSDAVGNI
-832 ASIDVS
+832 ASIEVS
-838 ISTVDDSGTKTIV
+838 ISTIDGSGTKTVV
-851 RQYMFNSTSTPALS
+851 RQYIFNSTSTPALS
-865 DNLIGGNL
+865 SNLIGGNL
-873 YVGFQ
+873 YAGFQ
-878 IGMSEMADT
+878 IGISEMVDT
-887 QLMADIII
+887 QLIADIII
-895 TSITGQTYEL
+895 TSITGQTYKL
-905 TTPMVLVKEQGIPFA
+905 TTPQVLVKEQGIPFA

-980 GKARLSLNKKGT
+980 GKARLSLNKNDTG
-992 EWTLSIFFD
+992 WTLSIFFD